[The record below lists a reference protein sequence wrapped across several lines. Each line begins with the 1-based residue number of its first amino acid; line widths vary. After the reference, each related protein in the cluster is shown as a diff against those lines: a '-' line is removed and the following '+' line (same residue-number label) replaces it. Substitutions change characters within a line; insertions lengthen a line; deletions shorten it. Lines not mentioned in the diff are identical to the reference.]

1 MPKTNLGREKGL
13 EELRIFASL
22 SLEELAK
29 FMTDQGLFG
38 STFLDDNDIKDM
50 KQLEKHAKQ
59 SLDC

>member
-13 EELRIFASL
+13 EGLQIFASL

-38 STFLDDNDIKDM
+38 STFLDDNDIKDI